1 MDEAVEAKLK
11 TCFVIM
17 PISDVDGYEKGHFIR
32 VYDYL
37 IKPACEIAGYMS
49 KAKLSNNKTIQ

>member
-1 MDEAVEAKLK
+1 MDEVVEAKLK

-37 IKPACEIAGYMS
+37 IKPA
-49 KAKLSNNKTIQ
+49 